1 MNYATEID
9 RAIDSDELARALTVA
24 EQWIAETPA
33 DDAGWSKLA
42 HVHVMGDDFGLASS
56 AVREALRIAPDY
68 PPYLFEQGYIEYRLA
83 NYAPA
88 ASAFGLCAE
97 RSELMQDG
105 FYLDAARIAQAR
117 CLLLDG
123 RADMAANIIALASP
137 GSATWLDGRFAKED
151 VANSIQSV
159 R

>member
-1 MNYATEID
+1 
-9 RAIDSDELARALTVA
+9 
-24 EQWIAETPA
+24 
-33 DDAGWSKLA
+33 
-42 HVHVMGDDFGLASS
+42 
-56 AVREALRIAPDY
+56 
-68 PPYLFEQGYIEYRLA
+68 
-83 NYAPA
+83 
-88 ASAFGLCAE
+88 
-97 RSELMQDG
+97 MQDG

-151 VANSIQSV
+151 VADSIQSV